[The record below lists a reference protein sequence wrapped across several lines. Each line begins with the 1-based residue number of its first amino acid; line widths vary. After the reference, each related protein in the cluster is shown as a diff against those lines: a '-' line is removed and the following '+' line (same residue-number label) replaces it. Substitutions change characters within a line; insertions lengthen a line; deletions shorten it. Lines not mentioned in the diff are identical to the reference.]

1 MTPTTDKAALERAH
15 LLSLETMRDAAIPG
29 NGFREALDWALELIA
44 AARLAPVSD
53 YPASNIRENS

>member
-1 MTPTTDKAALERAH
+1 MTDDKAALERAH

-29 NGFREALDWALELIA
+29 NGFREALDWALALIA
-44 AARLAPVSD
+44 AACRAPIRD